1 MMGEGIYYM
10 PWKGEGKDLTYR
22 SRPFFVYIHE
32 GVLLGQY
39 RTVTDAERAVDR
51 FVKKYCT

>member
-1 MMGEGIYYM
+1 MGQGIYYM
-10 PWKGEGKDLTYR
+10 PWKGNGKDLTYR
-22 SRPFFVYIHE
+22 SRPFFVFVEE

-39 RTVTDAERAVDR
+39 RTVTEAERAVDR